1 MVKIKVVRP
10 QTRGEE
16 IANTISH
23 GMGALLAMA
32 GAVPLIVKAVM
43 TGSGRAVVGVS
54 LYAASLIALYVAS
67 TVYHGVTAPGAKRTL
82 RVVDHC
88 SIFLLILGTY
98 IPLALLTLGGWLGW
112 VLIAVNAALAVV
124 GITLKVIDLNRFNK
138 LSLVLYAAMGWLIF
152 PAIRTVASVLPMAG
166 FLLLL
171 SGGIAY
177 TLGIAFY
184 TSKKHYMHF
193 VFHLF
198 VLLGS
203 ILQYFCVLLY
213 CV

>member
-1 MVKIKVVRP
+1 MAKIKVVRP

-98 IPLALLTLGGWLGW
+98 IPLRRRSSNLVTKGSDPEWRVTTLSESESQDE
-112 VLIAVNAALAVV
+112 A
-124 GITLKVIDLNRFNK
+124 
-138 LSLVLYAAMGWLIF
+138 
-152 PAIRTVASVLPMAG
+152 
-166 FLLLL
+166 
-171 SGGIAY
+171 
-177 TLGIAFY
+177 
-184 TSKKHYMHF
+184 
-193 VFHLF
+193 
-198 VLLGS
+198 
-203 ILQYFCVLLY
+203 
-213 CV
+213 